1 MNLVLRR
8 EESELCA
15 FIRLEGDFEIRDEK
29 HYCKKEN
36 ATETNKQKIG
46 IPTCIDRKFSL
57 SANQNLT
64 SVLPPGELDEFVLI
78 EQFHLCFCRADT
90 FAISDQG
97 TILHA

>member
-29 HYCKKEN
+29 HYCKRKVPP
-36 ATETNKQKIG
+36 ETNKRKIG
-46 IPTCIDRKFSL
+46 IPTCIARKFSL

-64 SVLPPGELDEFVLI
+64 S
-78 EQFHLCFCRADT
+78 CFTSRG
-90 FAISDQG
+90 IG
-97 TILHA
+97 